1 MIEESKSVGNDAD
14 MPAIAEEERIETGSV
29 GFPAILEESKDVGN
43 ANMPAMRVDEAT
55 SGVETGSATQKLI

>member
-1 MIEESKSVGNDAD
+1 MIEESKSVGNAAY
-14 MPAIAEEERIETGSV
+14 MPAIAEEESIETGNV
-29 GFPAILEESKDVGN
+29 GVPAILEESKDVGN